1 MLKLM
6 RDLLLL
12 IFKLMRKKIQTKTE
26 ISITEGDGT
35 VKEDKNNGNSTIIEN
50 NNSTCFDLLMRKI

>member
-1 MLKLM
+1 M

-26 ISITEGDGT
+26 ISITKGELT
-35 VKEDKNNGNSTIIEN
+35 VKEEKNNGNSTIIEN
-50 NNSTCFDLLMRKI
+50 YN